1 MRLCVKISDRMK
13 RQPANSQQLGDTPMP
28 IVRVEMWP
36 GRTADQ
42 KRELAK
48 AITDAVVEIGKAP
61 AEATFVIFDD
71 VPKENWAQA
80 GALASDE

>member
-1 MRLCVKISDRMK
+1 MRHCVKFSDRMK
-13 RQPANSQQLGDTPMP
+13 RQSANNPELGDTPMP